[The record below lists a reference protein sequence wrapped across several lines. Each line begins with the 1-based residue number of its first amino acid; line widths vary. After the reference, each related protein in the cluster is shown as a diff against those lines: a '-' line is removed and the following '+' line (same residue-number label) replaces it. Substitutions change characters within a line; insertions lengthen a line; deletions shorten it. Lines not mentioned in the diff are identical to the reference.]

1 MVARSSV
8 VLGELAKGGWEER
21 RGRQPAAITAGPVS
35 SATIIA
41 GSLPVYLRA
50 LPSAFLLLTVASP
63 LRLCKGYALARR
75 VEQRVGSLCLSGVS
89 KRAAPRFRGSEWNR
103 ATILSR
109 GYSQWEKYSLKCWEE
124 SNWNGETTVTRL
136 KDSSRARERI
146 CIYIYVY
153 LRDTSYDGR
162 FVETMAGEQRIGYID
177 VRFII
182 AVKFRRRERLISLCE
197 RSSPILRDEMISLI
211 AFSYIYIYIY
221 VSSAKIKFKDRS

>member
-89 KRAAPRFRGSEWNR
+89 KRAAPRFRGSEWNH

-109 GYSQWEKYSLKCWEE
+109 GYSRWEKYSLKCWEE

-146 CIYIYVY
+146 CIYIYICIFTGHLVRWTIRGNYGRGTKDRLYRCEVY
-153 LRDTSYDGR
+153 Y
-162 FVETMAGEQRIGYID
+162 
-177 VRFII
+177 
-182 AVKFRRRERLISLCE
+182 RREIS
-197 RSSPILRDEMISLI
+197 PT
-211 AFSYIYIYIY
+211 
-221 VSSAKIKFKDRS
+221 

>member
-1 MVARSSV
+1 MEQGNYGDTVEGFES
-8 VLGELAKGGWEER
+8 G
-21 RGRQPAAITAGPVS
+21 AG
-35 SATIIA
+35 A
-41 GSLPVYLRA
+41 YM
-50 LPSAFLLLTVASP
+50 
-63 LRLCKGYALARR
+63 Y
-75 VEQRVGSLCLSGVS
+75 
-89 KRAAPRFRGSEWNR
+89 
-103 ATILSR
+103 
-109 GYSQWEKYSLKCWEE
+109 
-124 SNWNGETTVTRL
+124 
-136 KDSSRARERI
+136 
-146 CIYIYVY
+146 IYIYVY

>member
-1 MVARSSV
+1 M
-8 VLGELAKGGWEER
+8 LGDRPRGGGG

-75 VEQRVGSLCLSGVS
+75 VEQRVGSPLSIRCLETSGMES
-89 KRAAPRFRGSEWNR
+89 RHDSIP
-103 ATILSR
+103 R
-109 GYSQWEKYSLKCWEE
+109 GYFRRLERYSLKVIGTGKLRWH
-124 SNWNGETTVTRL
+124 G
-136 KDSSRARERI
+136 SRIRVQER
-146 CIYIYVY
+146 IYIYKY

-162 FVETMAGEQRIGYID
+162 FVETMAARWGTKGIGYID

-182 AVKFRRRERLISLCE
+182 AVKFPRRERLISLCE
-197 RSSPILRDEMISLI
+197 RSSPIHRDEMISLI
-211 AFSYIYIYIY
+211 AFGY
-221 VSSAKIKFKDRS
+221 VHICLFWED